1 MYVDL
6 SSLLALVAL
15 IAIALGIWFWNDSL
29 QARERMTATCARI
42 CVEMHLQFL
51 DETVALAW
59 LRLTRTA
66 TGWLAWRR
74 MYVFEFSESGSDR
87 WKGRA
92 LLTGRRVESVQLDN
106 PEGVTILNG
115 ASPPPAEAYTR
126 HNTDRETE
134 DHDRLH

>member
-1 MYVDL
+1 MYIDL
-6 SSLLALVAL
+6 GSLLAFLAL

-29 QARERMTATCARI
+29 QAREHMTATCARI
-42 CVEMHLQFL
+42 CGEMHLQFL
-51 DETVALAW
+51 DETVALAR

-92 LLTGRRVESVQLDN
+92 LLTGRQVESVQLDN
-106 PEGVTILNG
+106 PQGVTILDDT
-115 ASPPPAEAYTR
+115 SPPPSETYTWQ
-126 HNTDRETE
+126 NSDRETE

>member
-1 MYVDL
+1 MYLDFSSML
-6 SSLLALVAL
+6 SILALIS
-15 IAIALGIWFWNDSL
+15 IAAGIWFWNDSL
-29 QARERMTATCARI
+29 RARERMTATCARI
-42 CVEMHLQFL
+42 CGEMNLQFL

-87 WKGRA
+87 RKGRA
-92 LLTGRRVESVQLDN
+92 LLIGRRVESVQLDN
-106 PEGVTILNG
+106 PQGVTILNG
-115 ASPPPAEAYTR
+115 ASPPPAETYTGR
-126 HNTDRETE
+126 NTDRGAE